1 MDLTLDHSHL
11 LCEKVVLRDQG
22 WVIFRQKNNK
32 TKA

>member
-1 MDLTLDHSHL
+1 MNSPLDHSHL

-22 WVIFRQKNNK
+22 WVIFRKKNNK